1 MTSES
6 RPDDPAAP
14 AGNPSIAAYGL
25 GHGPAARL
33 AAASVTREWI
43 LNTHGRFAQRCLP
56 LLIANQS
63 GWTLHNPVP
72 FRVTWD
78 GNDGQLG
85 LKIEGAEG
93 ASTPNHV
100 ASLFGYGILSW
111 TIPYLFRTSPGYNLL
126 ARGPANL
133 PKDGIGALEGVV
145 ETDWAVATFTMNW
158 KFTRPNFAVTF
169 ERDEPFCMLVP
180 QRRGEIESFQ
190 PSSQPISANVELEA
204 QYRAWDESRRLSNL
218 MKRAAVALA
227 GPEHPDALKWEGHYF
242 RGTSPGGASA
252 PEHQTKL
259 NVREFESGS

>member
-6 RPDDPAAP
+6 RPDETAAHT
-14 AGNPSIAAYGL
+14 GTPSIVAYRL
-25 GHGPAARL
+25 GHDPEARL
-33 AAASVTREWI
+33 TAASVTREWI

-78 GNDGQLG
+78 GSDGQLG
-85 LKIEGAEG
+85 LKIEGLDAG
-93 ASTPNHV
+93 APAHV
-100 ASLFGYGILSW
+100 SSLFGYGILSW
-111 TIPYLFRTSPGYNLL
+111 TIPYLFRTSAGYNLL

-133 PKDGIGALEGVV
+133 PKDGISALEGVV
-145 ETDWAVATFTMNW
+145 ETDWAVASFTMNW
-158 KFTRPNFAVTF
+158 KFTRPDVAVTF

-180 QRRGEIESFQ
+180 QRRGEIESFRATSR
-190 PSSQPISANVELEA
+190 PLSSNAELEA
-204 QYRAWDESRRLSNL
+204 HHRAWDESRKLSIL
-218 MKRAAVALA
+218 LKRAAVALK

-242 RGTSPGGASA
+242 RGTSPGGATA

-259 NVREFESGS
+259 NVPEFESG